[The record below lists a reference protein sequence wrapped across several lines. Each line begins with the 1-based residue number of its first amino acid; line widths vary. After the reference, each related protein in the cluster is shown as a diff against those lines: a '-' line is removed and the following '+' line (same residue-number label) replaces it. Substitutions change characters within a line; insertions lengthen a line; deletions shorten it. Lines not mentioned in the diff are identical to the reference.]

1 MASSIYNLLSFPTND
16 PVLSSYVEPLSAN
29 ASMQM
34 NLMPSLVNTWQQ
46 EDMANDDTGDYF
58 FNPAQVCITTS
69 ILAANTTIDVLG
81 GNTVVG
87 TTNTISSLLYNTWH
101 KANTITNTTAPA
113 FLYHTNRM
121 SNVTE
126 IGTDVTNPHYELAIG
141 YGKIIMMMVNK
152 TDNVQNNSPLLG
164 CFGSILAANVISA
177 NANTFL
183 TYSQQYANSINISTV
198 DDGFGNVTTTYTS
211 NLTLTDA
218 QSFSNQANNVYDLMT
233 NYKAQ
238 DTTFF
243 QNTKN
248 VVDLYNAVGG
258 FSKLGQT
265 ETTLIMNHIGT
276 DKIKT
281 RLNSQ

>member
-16 PVLSSYVEPLSAN
+16 PILSSYVEPLSAN

-69 ILAANTTIDVLG
+69 ILAANTTRDVLG

-87 TTNTISSLLYNTWH
+87 TTSTISGLLYSTWH
-101 KANTITNTTAPA
+101 KANTLTNTTTSE

-121 SNVTE
+121 SNVAG
-126 IGTDVTNPHYELAIG
+126 IGSDVTNPHYELAIG

-152 TDNVQNNSPLLG
+152 TDNIQNNSPLLG
-164 CFGSILAANVISA
+164 CFGSILAANAISA

-183 TYSQQYANSINISTV
+183 TYANTYRDSITVTSV
-198 DDGFGNVTTTYTS
+198 DDGFGNFTYTYTS
-211 NLTLTDA
+211 NLTLVQA
-218 QSFSNQANNVYDLMT
+218 QTFSQSANNVYDLMT
-233 NYKAQ
+233 NYKTQ
-238 DTTFF
+238 DTAFF
-243 QNTKN
+243 NNTKN
-248 VVDLYNAVGG
+248 VVDLYNSVSG

-281 RLNSQ
+281 RLNS